1 MKTRI
6 LYTIVL
12 FLGVISSQA
21 QTVPDTSTQLT
32 LQKAIEIAMVN
43 NYDIKIA
50 SAERE
55 KAKNNNSIGNAGL
68 LPSVSVSGG
77 ADYSSND
84 TEIHI
89 ATQDADGN
97 PVTIIQEQDNAA
109 STNYNAAARVDY
121 TLFDGFGNIYTYKK
135 LKSSD
140 NLQETVFRQQTEST
154 IVQVAEQ
161 YYQVC
166 RAQQNLHLAQESMRI
181 SRERYQKAMDQKAYG
196 QANQLDVL
204 NAEVDMNNDSTIVLQ
219 TEQTFIQSIKNLNLV
234 LGVPIQNIYEVDNSI
249 AYRDDFKAD
258 VVIADALMN
267 NANLSAQ
274 QQQEQISNL
283 DVKITDAKK
292 YPTLSAY
299 GQYSY
304 NRTDNDAGQLLYNQ
318 TQGPKV
324 GVSLNFNVF
333 NGRQQRTREK
343 NARLD
348 YISQQERTMQVKSQ
362 VERDASNAYTDYIY
376 KRRIVDLQESSLEQ
390 ARLNFEQTQ
399 EMFQLGRVTSIEFR
413 TAQQNLLNVA
423 AQYNDA
429 QYTAKVAEFYLL
441 QLTGQLI
448 Q

>member
-1 MKTRI
+1 M

-12 FLGVISSQA
+12 LLGVISTQA
-21 QTVPDTSTQLT
+21 QTLPDTTSQLT

-50 SAERE
+50 SAERQ

-68 LPSVSVSGG
+68 LPSLSVSSG

-89 ATQDADGN
+89 ASRDAEGN
-97 PVTIIQEQDNAA
+97 PITIVQEQDNAA
-109 STNYNAAARVDY
+109 STNYNANARVDY

-140 NLQETVFRQQTEST
+140 NLQETIFRQQTEST

-166 RAQQNLHLAQESMRI
+166 RAQQNLNLAQESMRI
-181 SRERYQKAMDQKAYG
+181 SRERYLKAIDQKAYG

-204 NAEVDMNNDSTIVLQ
+204 NAEVDMNNDSTTVLQ

-234 LGVPIQNIYEVDNSI
+234 LGVPIQNSYEVDNSI
-249 AYRDDFKAD
+249 GYRDDFKAD
-258 VVIADALMN
+258 VVIADALIH
-267 NANLSAQ
+267 NASLSVQ
-274 QQQEQISNL
+274 QQQEMISNL
-283 DVKITDAKK
+283 DIKITDARK

-304 NRTDNDAGQLLYNQ
+304 SQTENDAGQLLYNQ
-318 TQGPKV
+318 ATGPKV

-333 NGRQQRTREK
+333 NGRQQRTKEK

-362 VERDASNAYTDYIY
+362 VERDASNAYTDYVY

-441 QLTGQLI
+441 QLTGKLI
-448 Q
+448 E